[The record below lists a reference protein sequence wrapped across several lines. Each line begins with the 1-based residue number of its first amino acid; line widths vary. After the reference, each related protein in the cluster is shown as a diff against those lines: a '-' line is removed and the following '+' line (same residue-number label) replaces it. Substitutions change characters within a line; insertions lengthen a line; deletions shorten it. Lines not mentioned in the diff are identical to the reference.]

1 MILHGYN
8 TIPLENVMERHH
20 SEFDDDV
27 NWTTQKAQNK
37 LNEIGQDAESFEEY
51 TLVMRQYSKKVDK
64 LSDPTILEIMEL
76 EEARAQKI
84 LDESNHR
91 K

>member
-1 MILHGYN
+1 
-8 TIPLENVMERHH
+8 MERHH